1 MFVDG
6 RDKALPCLYDANM
19 FLYIKMPS
27 NPQNIL
33 QVQNLSK
40 SFLGVKALDN
50 IQFDLQHG
58 EVHALMGENG
68 AGKSTFMKILMGL
81 LSPDS
86 GEILF
91 EGEALK
97 SNNVH
102 ENLQKGI
109 SMIHQE
115 ILVVPEL
122 TVAQNIFLGR
132 EANYQGWLND
142 KVINQKSQ
150 EILDLIG
157 VNIKAQAKIKNLSIA
172 EMQMVEIAKAISNN
186 AKVIIM
192 DEPTS
197 ALSDNEV
204 AMLFKIIKDL
214 KAKGVAI
221 IYISHKMEEIYE
233 ITDRITIFRDGKY
246 IATKKTT
253 ELDRNALIAL
263 MVGRAIDDLRAAF
276 RFPVNNSEK
285 GKEVLLVENLSTKGK
300 FENINFEVKAGE
312 VLGIAGLMGAG
323 RTEIAK
329 AIFGLDKYDSGEI
342 TLKGN
347 KIKIKSPED
356 AIKNGIGYVSEDRKA
371 LGFIPALSIK
381 ENISLASLANFSKAW
396 FVNSTNE
403 HEATTQLSNDLKI
416 KSTSINQKVMNLSG
430 GNQQKV
436 VIGKILLTS
445 PSLIILDEPTRGI
458 DVGAKFEIY
467 KLINQLTD
475 KGIAVIMISSE
486 LPEILGMSDRILVL
500 SKGKQ
505 TAILSKQE
513 ATQEKIMQ
521 YAVK

>member
-1 MFVDG
+1 
-6 RDKALPCLYDANM
+6 
-19 FLYIKMPS
+19 MPS

-50 IQFDLQHG
+50 IQFDLQRG

-81 LSPDS
+81 LTPDS
-86 GEILF
+86 GEIIF
-91 EGEALK
+91 EGETLK
-97 SNNVH
+97 SSNVY
-102 ENLQKGI
+102 ENLRKGI

-132 EANYQGWLND
+132 EINYRNWLND
-142 KVINQKSQ
+142 KVTNQKAQ
-150 EILDLIG
+150 ELLDLIG
-157 VNIKAQAKIKNLSIA
+157 VDINAQTKIKTLSIA

-197 ALSDNEV
+197 ALSDKEV

-221 IYISHKMEEIYE
+221 IYISHKMDEIYQ
-233 ITDRITIFRDGKY
+233 ITDRITVLRDGKY
-246 IATKKTT
+246 IATKSTN
-253 ELDRNALIAL
+253 ELDKNALIAL
-263 MVGRAIDDLRAAF
+263 MVGREIDGVRAEF
-276 RFPVNNSEK
+276 RFHENHSRIGDSERHSTILS
-285 GKEVLLVENLSTKGK
+285 VQNLSTKGK
-300 FENINFEVKAGE
+300 FKDINFEVHAGE

-323 RTEIAK
+323 RTEIAR

-347 KIKIKSPED
+347 KIEIKSPEE

-381 ENISLASLANFSKAW
+381 ENISLSSLANFSKFW

-403 HEATTQLSNDLKI
+403 NEATTQLSNDLKI
-416 KSTSINQKVMNLSG
+416 KSTSINQKVMTLSG

-436 VIGKILLTS
+436 VIGKVLLTS

-467 KLINQLTD
+467 KLINQLTE

-486 LPEILGMSDRILVL
+486 LPEVLGMSDRILVL

-505 TAILSKQE
+505 TALLSKQE

-521 YAVK
+521 YAVH

>member
-1 MFVDG
+1 
-6 RDKALPCLYDANM
+6 
-19 FLYIKMPS
+19 MPS
-27 NPQNIL
+27 NSQNIL

-50 IQFDLQHG
+50 IQFDLQKG
-58 EVHALMGENG
+58 EIHALMGENG

-81 LSPDS
+81 LKPDS
-86 GEILF
+86 GEIIF
-91 EGEALK
+91 EGEVLK

-132 EANYQGWLND
+132 ETNYRSWLND
-142 KVINQKSQ
+142 KAINQKAQ
-150 EILDLIG
+150 EILDAIG
-157 VNIKAQAKIKNLSIA
+157 IKINAQTKIKNLSIA

-197 ALSDNEV
+197 ALTDNEV

-221 IYISHKMEEIYE
+221 IYISHKMDEIYE
-233 ITDRITIFRDGKY
+233 ITDKITVLRDGQY
-246 IATKKTT
+246 IATKNTN
-253 ELDRNALIAL
+253 ELDKNALIAL
-263 MVGRAIDDLRAAF
+263 MVGRQINDLRAAF
-276 RFPVNNSEK
+276 RFLENNSIK
-285 GKEVLLVENLSTKGK
+285 GESILSVQNLNKKGK
-300 FENINFEVKAGE
+300 FKDINFEVHAGE

-323 RTEIAK
+323 RTEIAR

-342 TLKGN
+342 IIKGN
-347 KIKIKSPED
+347 KVEIKSPED

-381 ENISLASLANFSKAW
+381 ENISLSSLGNFAKTW
-396 FVNSTNE
+396 FVNASNE
-403 HEATTQLSNDLKI
+403 HEAATRLSTDLKI
-416 KSTSINQKVMNLSG
+416 KSTSINQKVMTLSG

-436 VIGKILLTS
+436 VIGKVLLTA
-445 PSLIILDEPTRGI
+445 PSLVILDEPTRGI
-458 DVGAKFEIY
+458 DIGAKFEIY

-486 LPEILGMSDRILVL
+486 LPEILGMSDRIMVL

-505 TAILSKQE
+505 TALLSKQE

-521 YAVK
+521 YAVE

>member
-1 MFVDG
+1 
-6 RDKALPCLYDANM
+6 
-19 FLYIKMPS
+19 MPS
-27 NPQNIL
+27 NSQNIL

-50 IQFDLQHG
+50 IQFGLQKG

-81 LSPDS
+81 LKPDS
-86 GEILF
+86 GEIIF
-91 EGEALK
+91 EGEVLK

-132 EANYQGWLND
+132 ETNYRSWLND
-142 KVINQKSQ
+142 KAINQKAQ
-150 EILDLIG
+150 EILDAIG
-157 VNIKAQAKIKNLSIA
+157 IKINAQTKIKNLSIA
-172 EMQMVEIAKAISNN
+172 EMQMVEIAKAVSNN

-197 ALSDNEV
+197 ALTDNEV

-221 IYISHKMEEIYE
+221 IYISHKMDEIYE
-233 ITDRITIFRDGKY
+233 ITDRITVLRDGQY
-246 IATKKTT
+246 IATKNTN
-253 ELDRNALIAL
+253 ELDKNALIAL
-263 MVGRAIDDLRAAF
+263 MVGRQINDLF
-276 RFPVNNSEK
+276 LENNSIK
-285 GKEVLLVENLSTKGK
+285 GESILSVQNLNKKGK
-300 FENINFEVKAGE
+300 FKDINFEVHAGE

-323 RTEIAK
+323 RTEIAR
-329 AIFGLDKYDSGEI
+329 AIFGLDRYDSGEI
-342 TLKGN
+342 IIKGN
-347 KIKIKSPED
+347 KVEIKSPED

-381 ENISLASLANFSKAW
+381 ENISLSSLGNFAKTW
-396 FVNSTNE
+396 FVNASNE
-403 HEATTQLSNDLKI
+403 HEAATRLSTDLKI
-416 KSTSINQKVMNLSG
+416 KSTSINQKVMTLSG

-436 VIGKILLTS
+436 VIGKVLLTA
-445 PSLIILDEPTRGI
+445 PSLVILDEPTRGI
-458 DVGAKFEIY
+458 DIGAKFEIY

-486 LPEILGMSDRILVL
+486 LPEILGMSDRIVVL

-505 TAILSKQE
+505 TALLSKQE

-521 YAVK
+521 YAVE

>member
-1 MFVDG
+1 
-6 RDKALPCLYDANM
+6 
-19 FLYIKMPS
+19 MPS

-50 IQFDLQHG
+50 IQFSLQKG
-58 EVHALMGENG
+58 EIHALMGENG

-81 LSPDS
+81 LKPDS
-86 GEILF
+86 GEIIF
-91 EGEALK
+91 EGEVLK

-132 EANYQGWLND
+132 ETNYRSWLND
-142 KVINQKSQ
+142 KAINQKAQ
-150 EILDLIG
+150 EILDAIG
-157 VNIKAQAKIKNLSIA
+157 IKINAQTKIKNLSIA
-172 EMQMVEIAKAISNN
+172 EMQMVEIAKAVSNN

-197 ALSDNEV
+197 ALTDNEV

-221 IYISHKMEEIYE
+221 IYISHKMDEIYE
-233 ITDRITIFRDGKY
+233 ITDRITVLRDGQY
-246 IATKKTT
+246 IATKNTN
-253 ELDRNALIAL
+253 ELDKNALIAL
-263 MVGRAIDDLRAAF
+263 MVGRQINDLF
-276 RFPVNNSEK
+276 LENNSIK
-285 GKEVLLVENLSTKGK
+285 GESILSVQNLNKKGK
-300 FENINFEVKAGE
+300 FKDINFEVHAGE

-323 RTEIAK
+323 RTEIAR

-342 TLKGN
+342 IIKGN
-347 KIKIKSPED
+347 KVEIKSPED

-381 ENISLASLANFSKAW
+381 ENISLSSLGNFAKTW
-396 FVNSTNE
+396 FVNASNE
-403 HEATTQLSNDLKI
+403 HEAATRLSTDLKI
-416 KSTSINQKVMNLSG
+416 KSTSINQKVMTLSG

-436 VIGKILLTS
+436 VIGKVLLTA

-458 DVGAKFEIY
+458 DIGAKFEIY

-486 LPEILGMSDRILVL
+486 LPEILGMSDRIMVL

-505 TAILSKQE
+505 TALLSKQE

-521 YAVK
+521 YAVE

>member
-1 MFVDG
+1 
-6 RDKALPCLYDANM
+6 
-19 FLYIKMPS
+19 MPS
-27 NPQNIL
+27 NSQNIL

-50 IQFDLQHG
+50 IQFDLQKG

-81 LSPDS
+81 LKPDS
-86 GEILF
+86 GEIIF
-91 EGEALK
+91 EGEVLK

-132 EANYQGWLND
+132 ETNYRSWLND
-142 KVINQKSQ
+142 KVINQKAQ

-157 VNIKAQAKIKNLSIA
+157 VKINAQTKIKNLSIA
-172 EMQMVEIAKAISNN
+172 EKQMVEIAKAISNN

-197 ALSDNEV
+197 ALTDNEV

-221 IYISHKMEEIYE
+221 IYISHKMDEIYE
-233 ITDRITIFRDGKY
+233 ITDRITVLRDGKY
-246 IATKKTT
+246 IATKNTN
-253 ELDRNALIAL
+253 ELDKNALIAL
-263 MVGRAIDDLRAAF
+263 MVGRQINDLRAAF
-276 RFPVNNSEK
+276 RFLENNSIK
-285 GKEVLLVENLSTKGK
+285 GESILSVQNLNKKGK
-300 FENINFEVKAGE
+300 FKDINFDVYAGE

-323 RTEIAK
+323 RTEIAR

-342 TLKGN
+342 RLKGN
-347 KIKIKSPED
+347 NIEIKSPED

-381 ENISLASLANFSKAW
+381 ENISLSSLANFSKAW
-396 FVNSTNE
+396 FVNSSNE
-403 HEATTQLSNDLKI
+403 YEATKQLANDLKI
-416 KSTSINQKVMNLSG
+416 KSTSINQKVMTLSG

-436 VIGKILLTS
+436 VIGKVLLTS
-445 PSLIILDEPTRGI
+445 PSLVILDEPTRGI
-458 DVGAKFEIY
+458 DIGAKCEIY

-486 LPEILGMSDRILVL
+486 LPEIIGMSDRIMVL

-505 TAILSKQE
+505 TALLSKQE

-521 YAVK
+521 YAVE

>member
-1 MFVDG
+1 MNSD
-6 RDKALPCLYDANM
+6 L
-19 FLYIKMPS
+19 
-27 NPQNIL
+27 IL

-50 IQFDLQHG
+50 IQFDLQKG

-81 LSPDS
+81 LKPDS
-86 GEILF
+86 GEIIF
-91 EGEALK
+91 EGEILK
-97 SNNVH
+97 SNSVH
-102 ENLQKGI
+102 ENLLKGI

-132 EANYQGWLND
+132 ETNYRSWLND
-142 KVINQKSQ
+142 KAINQKAQ
-150 EILDLIG
+150 EVLDLIG
-157 VNIKAQAKIKNLSIA
+157 IKINAQTKIKNLSIA
-172 EMQMVEIAKAISNN
+172 EKQMVEIAKAISNN

-197 ALSDNEV
+197 ALTDNEV
-204 AMLFKIIKDL
+204 TMLFKIIKDL

-221 IYISHKMEEIYE
+221 IYISHKMDEIYE
-233 ITDRITIFRDGKY
+233 ITDRITVLRDGKY
-246 IATKKTT
+246 IATKNTN
-253 ELDRNALIAL
+253 ELDKNALIAL
-263 MVGRAIDDLRAAF
+263 MVGREIENIRAAF
-276 RFPVNNSEK
+276 RFSEK
-285 GKEVLLVENLSTKGK
+285 ENFKGEKETILSIKNFSTKGK
-300 FENINFEVKAGE
+300 FKDINFEVHAGE

-323 RTEIAK
+323 RTEIAR
-329 AIFGLDKYDSGEI
+329 AIFGLDRYDSGEI
-342 TLKGN
+342 RLKGN
-347 KIKIKSPED
+347 KLEIKSPED

-381 ENISLASLANFSKAW
+381 ENISLSSLVNFSKAW
-396 FVNSTNE
+396 FVNSSHE
-403 HEATTQLSNDLKI
+403 YEATTQLSKDLKI
-416 KSTSINQKVMNLSG
+416 KSTSINQKVMTLSG

-436 VIGKILLTS
+436 VIGKVLLTS
-445 PSLIILDEPTRGI
+445 PSLVILDEPTRGI
-458 DVGAKFEIY
+458 DIGAKFEIY

-486 LPEILGMSDRILVL
+486 LPEILGMSDRIMIL

-505 TAILSKQE
+505 TALLSKQE

-521 YAVK
+521 YAVH

>member
-1 MFVDG
+1 
-6 RDKALPCLYDANM
+6 
-19 FLYIKMPS
+19 MPS

-50 IQFDLQHG
+50 IQFSLQKG
-58 EVHALMGENG
+58 EIHALMGENG

-81 LSPDS
+81 LQPDS
-86 GEILF
+86 GEIIF
-91 EGEALK
+91 EREVLK

-132 EANYQGWLND
+132 ETNYRSWLND
-142 KVINQKSQ
+142 KAINQKAQ
-150 EILDLIG
+150 EILDAIG
-157 VNIKAQAKIKNLSIA
+157 IKINAQTKIKNLSIA

-197 ALSDNEV
+197 ALTDNEV

-221 IYISHKMEEIYE
+221 IYISHKMDEIYE
-233 ITDRITIFRDGKY
+233 ITDRITVLRDGQY
-246 IATKKTT
+246 IATKNTN
-253 ELDRNALIAL
+253 ELDKNALIAL
-263 MVGRAIDDLRAAF
+263 MVGRQINDLF
-276 RFPVNNSEK
+276 LENNSIK
-285 GKEVLLVENLSTKGK
+285 GESILSVQNLNKKGK
-300 FENINFEVKAGE
+300 FKDINFEVHAGE

-323 RTEIAK
+323 RTEIAR

-342 TLKGN
+342 IIKGN
-347 KIKIKSPED
+347 TVEIKSPED

-381 ENISLASLANFSKAW
+381 ENISLSSLGNFAKTW
-396 FVNSTNE
+396 FVNASNE
-403 HEATTQLSNDLKI
+403 HEAATRLSTDLKI
-416 KSTSINQKVMNLSG
+416 KSTSINQKVMTLSG

-436 VIGKILLTS
+436 VIGKVLLTA

-458 DVGAKFEIY
+458 DIGAKFEIY

-486 LPEILGMSDRILVL
+486 LPEILGMSDRIMVL

-505 TAILSKQE
+505 TALLSKQE

-521 YAVK
+521 YAVE

>member
-1 MFVDG
+1 
-6 RDKALPCLYDANM
+6 
-19 FLYIKMPS
+19 MPS
-27 NPQNIL
+27 NSQNIL

-50 IQFDLQHG
+50 IQFSLQKG
-58 EVHALMGENG
+58 EIHALMGENG

-81 LSPDS
+81 LQPDS
-86 GEILF
+86 GEIIF
-91 EGEALK
+91 EGEVLK

-132 EANYQGWLND
+132 ETNYRSWLND
-142 KVINQKSQ
+142 KAINQKAQ
-150 EILDLIG
+150 EILDAIG
-157 VNIKAQAKIKNLSIA
+157 IKINAQTKIKNLSIA

-197 ALSDNEV
+197 ALTDNEV

-221 IYISHKMEEIYE
+221 IYISHKMDEIYE
-233 ITDRITIFRDGKY
+233 ITDRITVLRDGQY
-246 IATKKTT
+246 IATKNTN
-253 ELDRNALIAL
+253 ELDKNALIAL
-263 MVGRAIDDLRAAF
+263 MVGRQINDLF
-276 RFPVNNSEK
+276 LENNSIK
-285 GKEVLLVENLSTKGK
+285 GESILSVQNLNKKGK
-300 FENINFEVKAGE
+300 FKDINFEVHAGE

-323 RTEIAK
+323 RTEIAR

-342 TLKGN
+342 IIKGN
-347 KIKIKSPED
+347 KVEIKSPED

-381 ENISLASLANFSKAW
+381 ENISLSSLGNFAKTW
-396 FVNSTNE
+396 FVNASNE
-403 HEATTQLSNDLKI
+403 HEAATRLSTDLKI
-416 KSTSINQKVMNLSG
+416 KSTSINQKVMTLSG

-436 VIGKILLTS
+436 VIGKVLLTA

-458 DVGAKFEIY
+458 DIGAKFEIY

-486 LPEILGMSDRILVL
+486 LPEILGMSDRIMVL

-505 TAILSKQE
+505 TALLSKQE

-521 YAVK
+521 YAVE